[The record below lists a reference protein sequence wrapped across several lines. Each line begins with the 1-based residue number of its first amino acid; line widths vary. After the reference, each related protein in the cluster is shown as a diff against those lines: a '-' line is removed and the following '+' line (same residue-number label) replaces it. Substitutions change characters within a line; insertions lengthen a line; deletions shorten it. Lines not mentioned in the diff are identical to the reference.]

1 MQYDSA
7 TMTGGGKMGNNNR
20 EKVCHLANQIIK
32 LLGDELD
39 ENTCIIIDADG
50 ASIVKHLD
58 NLESESIGTV

>member
-1 MQYDSA
+1 
-7 TMTGGGKMGNNNR
+7 MGNNNR